1 MTPLCRVCER
11 TQIVKKGA
19 NRCGNTQHHGK
30 DCGASGVR
38 KPKPASWQTEHH
50 SVLRVCRERRSLR
63 GVTRLFAMARQ
74 TGARWLTTHVQNLP
88 EVKASLLPAAPEEV
102 LDLEEMWRGV
112 RNKEQARWVWTAMCR
127 LTETPHRRLG
137 HWRPKPARPAFGSG
151 KPLRMGPNPATPS
164 VIGGTPLKTCSWLK
178 LLPVVGRKLGRPR
191 RWNGGTPPSANG

>member
-30 DCGASGVR
+30 DCGASGVL

-50 SVLRVCRERRSLR
+50 TVLRVCRERRSLR
-63 GVTRLFAMARQ
+63 GVTRLFALARQ

-127 LTETPHRRLG
+127 RSRHIVAL
-137 HWRPKPARPAFGSG
+137 
-151 KPLRMGPNPATPS
+151 
-164 VIGGTPLKTCSWLK
+164 VIGDRS
-178 LLPVVGRKLGRPR
+178 PR
-191 RWNGGTPPSANG
+191 DLPSALASPCGWAQTLPPLQ

>member
-1 MTPLCRVCER
+1 VGMLSTMARTVAPLACSSQSQPLGRPSSTPCCGLAESA
-11 TQIVKKGA
+11 GA
-19 NRCGNTQHHGK
+19 C
-30 DCGASGVR
+30 V
-38 KPKPASWQTEHH
+38 
-50 SVLRVCRERRSLR
+50 
-63 GVTRLFAMARQ
+63 GVTHLLAMARQ
-74 TGARWLTTHVQNLP
+74 TGGRWLTTHVQNLP

-164 VIGGTPLKTCSWLK
+164 VIGGMPLKTCSWLK

-191 RWNGGTPPSANG
+191 RWNGGTPPSTKG

>member
-19 NRCGNTQHHGK
+19 NRCGKAQHHGK
-30 DCGASGVR
+30 DCGASGVL
-38 KPKPASWQTEHH
+38 KPKQASWQTEHH
-50 SVLRVCRERRSLR
+50 TVLRVCRERRSLR

-112 RNKEQARWVWTAMCR
+112 RNKEQAR
-127 LTETPHRRLG
+127 
-137 HWRPKPARPAFGSG
+137 
-151 KPLRMGPNPATPS
+151 
-164 VIGGTPLKTCSWLK
+164 
-178 LLPVVGRKLGRPR
+178 
-191 RWNGGTPPSANG
+191 

>member
-1 MTPLCRVCER
+1 M
-11 TQIVKKGA
+11 GA
-19 NRCGNTQHHGK
+19 QHHGK

-102 LDLEEMWRGV
+102 LDLEEM
-112 RNKEQARWVWTAMCR
+112 
-127 LTETPHRRLG
+127 
-137 HWRPKPARPAFGSG
+137 
-151 KPLRMGPNPATPS
+151 
-164 VIGGTPLKTCSWLK
+164 
-178 LLPVVGRKLGRPR
+178 
-191 RWNGGTPPSANG
+191 